1 MTLKKI
7 HLETLNYEKS
17 NRQDTTHINP
27 STLCVLGMHN
37 YYDMPGV
44 FTI

>member
-1 MTLKKI
+1 MK
-7 HLETLNYEKS
+7 HSRNLNYDKPD
-17 NRQDTTHINP
+17 RQDITYINT